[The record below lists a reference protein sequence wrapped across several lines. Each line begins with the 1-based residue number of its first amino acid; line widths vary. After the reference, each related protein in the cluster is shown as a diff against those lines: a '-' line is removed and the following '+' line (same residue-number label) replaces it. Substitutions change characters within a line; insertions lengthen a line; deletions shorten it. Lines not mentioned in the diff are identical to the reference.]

1 MEKIV
6 FGLIAAII
14 VAVGLG
20 IGRNIVESLSG
31 GNKRKVKT
39 KDNPIPSQDIE
50 RPLSKPIET
59 LDDRRLFNAE
69 VDTILRLN
77 LCIVTD
83 SLKNHAFPGRLK
95 YLEYVDEVW
104 EGQGS
109 AEHAAVRIGCLYYMG
124 LAKNGVGKE
133 LEECKALEPRL
144 RIYLQLCQENKS
156 IPQDSLD
163 HYTSLVNKYSIS

>member
-1 MEKIV
+1 MEKIL
-6 FGLIAAII
+6 FGFIAAII
-14 VAVGLG
+14 FAVGLG
-20 IGRNIVESLSG
+20 IGKNIIESLSG
-31 GNKRKVKT
+31 GNKRGIKRKESPV
-39 KDNPIPSQDIE
+39 PSRNIE
-50 RPLSKPIET
+50 TPLSKPIET
-59 LDDRRLFNAE
+59 LDDRKLFNAE
-69 VDTILRLN
+69 VDTILRSN

-83 SLKNHAFPGRLK
+83 SLKNNAFPGRLK

-109 AEHAAVRIGCLYYMG
+109 PEHAAVRIGCLYYMG
-124 LAKNGVGKE
+124 LAKNGVGEE
-133 LEECKALEPRL
+133 LEKCKALEPRL